1 MQIAKLSPISLASNG
16 LDLPHDGW
24 KVEAGI
30 YSSIIQELSATGQP
44 IWEARVRSALENHCA
59 QISLNMFWLIFSL
72 IVLYLLRMGIPASS
86 FSCAVKSPSC
96 KQRSKLPS
104 WVGGYAIC
112 YIKLPTTNLGDV
124 QHSRTTCSS
133 TPGRLIILNNLSS
146 ARTTRVFISYIALVL
161 PLNPSHTCLFQLW
174 NLACILSWSHSWP
187 FQAFFCCSFPL
198 ISQHVPPIWHG
209 QYSIKHLR
217 IIVRSLDL
225 STMAENQEYYQ
236 GPAKYLW
243 WDCHE

>member
-1 MQIAKLSPISLASNG
+1 
-16 LDLPHDGW
+16 
-24 KVEAGI
+24 
-30 YSSIIQELSATGQP
+30 
-44 IWEARVRSALENHCA
+44 
-59 QISLNMFWLIFSL
+59 
-72 IVLYLLRMGIPASS
+72 
-86 FSCAVKSPSC
+86 
-96 KQRSKLPS
+96 
-104 WVGGYAIC
+104 
-112 YIKLPTTNLGDV
+112 
-124 QHSRTTCSS
+124 
-133 TPGRLIILNNLSS
+133 
-146 ARTTRVFISYIALVL
+146 
-161 PLNPSHTCLFQLW
+161 LW